1 MPFPSQLLEHFGLSM
16 KHFDPS
22 SEQDDTKQS
31 CLQWKIFYREISL
44 GILEHMEAKEWSYFF
59 YHRHPSLSLWR
70 QLLKGDLIL
79 LLFRLNKSDKDVV
92 KNWFI
97 SL

>member
-22 SEQDDTKQS
+22 SEQDATKQS

-44 GILEHMEAKEWSYFF
+44 EILEHMEAKEWSFF
-59 YHRHPSLSLWR
+59 FIIDTPPCLSGGNSLRETSFFSCL
-70 QLLKGDLIL
+70 DLI
-79 LLFRLNKSDKDVV
+79 RVTKM
-92 KNWFI
+92 
-97 SL
+97 